1 MELRYWKVWSWG
13 TERNTSSCEEGS
25 SFSGYG
31 RSASVSMHAT
41 RKTEQAE
48 RQWQALRYGEILR
61 EQALRYGGW
70 VSTPSPH
77 KPKAPPQKH
86 KAPCWKLSGD
96 GSDCAVPGLSEFTPV
111 FVSVWQQWVCDI
123 PGAHLQGSKTRNRQD
138 IRAEPQLIST
148 VVTCAQGWIQ
158 GGRLGRS
165 LPPKTYESNF
175 FHHDFEQFGKQH
187 SRYKAILPSI
197 VLSQQ
202 CREAYF
208 IFFTVVNP

>member
-1 MELRYWKVWSWG
+1 VRKDLVSRDTKGAPLSLCTQPGKPNKQKGNDRHCVTVKRYDSRHCVTVDECQSPLPAQ
-13 TERNTSSCEEGS
+13 T
-25 SFSGYG
+25 
-31 RSASVSMHAT
+31 
-41 RKTEQAE
+41 Q
-48 RQWQALRYGEILR
+48 
-61 EQALRYGGW
+61 
-70 VSTPSPH
+70 STPAETQIPLL
-77 KPKAPPQKH
+77 KTF
-86 KAPCWKLSGD
+86 WRR
-96 GSDCAVPGLSEFTPV
+96 SDCVVPRLSEFTPV